1 MPCDAPTCKV
11 STNASAARPTLP
23 LLLLTIT
30 TLLVLGWLLREPLF
44 AEWRRQRVRRQPFPP
59 GWRQILRQRW
69 PYFHT
74 MPADLQL
81 QLKKHVQVF
90 LAEKAFIGCNGL
102 VVTDEMRVT
111 IAAQACLL
119 LLNRRGAG
127 FANLRQI
134 LVYPGAFVVDKL
146 HADGSGVLQEQ
157 RRALA
162 GESWSQGQVIL
173 SWEDTLEGAQVPD
186 DGRNVVIHEFAHQL
200 DQENGPANGAPR
212 LRGRGRRARWA
223 RVLGEEF
230 AALQR
235 RAASDQPS
243 LLSDYGATDPAEFF
257 AVASEVFFEQPQRL
271 HAEHAALYRELS
283 GLYRVNPLSW

>member
-1 MPCDAPTCKV
+1 M
-11 STNASAARPTLP
+11 P
-23 LLLLTIT
+23 LLILAIA

-44 AEWRRQRVRRQPFPP
+44 TEWRRQRVRRQPFPP
-59 GWRQILRQRW
+59 EWRQILRQRW
-69 PYFHT
+69 PYFHA

-90 LAEKAFIGCNGL
+90 LAEKAIIGCNGL

-119 LLNRRGAG
+119 LLNRRGDC
-127 FANLRQI
+127 FVNLRQI
-134 LVYPGAFVVDKL
+134 LVYPGAFIARKL
-146 HADGSGVLQEQ
+146 HADGTGVLQEQ

-162 GESWSQGQVIL
+162 GESWSLGQMVL
-173 SWEDTLEGAQVPD
+173 SWEDTLEGALLPD

-200 DQENGPANGAPR
+200 DQENGPANGAPC
-212 LRGRGRRARWA
+212 LRGRGRRDRWA
-223 RVLGEEF
+223 RVMSAEF
-230 AALQR
+230 AALQQR
-235 RAASDQPS
+235 VATGQPS

-271 HAEHAALYRELS
+271 AAEHAALYRELS